1 MPCPFYTLTVLAW
14 FIGSLLGAQTSTAQ
28 PATTQPVAA
37 EPATVQSKTWN
48 ADLPRVRPLP
58 IPGELDEA
66 APYATPYATPYVPAP
81 PGAVRVVPTR
91 QASIGAQ
98 SPALQ
103 RFPGQEHRST
113 RAAQAHISTGPPP
126 ADVASLARARQDAER
141 SHLWRVAVWGTL
153 NAAGGLALVLGT
165 GRTEQPAYW
174 GFGAQSGL
182 WGAVNIGIAAAGLAA
197 GGDVSTGYG
206 PALSAERTYHDILL
220 FNLGLNV
227 AYSAVGTTLLL
238 VSYRG
243 VDSARSLR
251 GHGSSLIMQ
260 GAGLIVLD
268 TIAFLGSRTRLAGLL
283 DMAGTVS
290 ARALPTG
297 IAVSIAL

>member
-1 MPCPFYTLTVLAW
+1 MPRLLSTLTWLIGALLA
-14 FIGSLLGAQTSTAQ
+14 AQTVAAQ
-28 PATTQPVAA
+28 PMPQSPDSAPSRAGTLSLQANTYLPTLSLVTSSRAILSLTT
-37 EPATVQSKTWN
+37 SSF
-48 ADLPRVRPLP
+48 
-58 IPGELDEA
+58 
-66 APYATPYATPYVPAP
+66 ATPLRGVSP
-81 PGAVRVVPTR
+81 R
-91 QASIGAQ
+91 QASVAAYG
-98 SPALQ
+98 PETR
-103 RFPGQEHRST
+103 RFLGQEHPST
-113 RAAQAHISTGPPP
+113 HSASPSVSNENSPVSNDSPP
-126 ADVASLARARQDAER
+126 ADVASLAQARQDAER
-141 SHLWRVAVWGTL
+141 AHLWRVAVWGTL

-197 GGDVSTGYG
+197 GGDVSTGYDA
-206 PALSAERTYHDILL
+206 ALSAERTYHDILL

-227 AYSAVGTTLLL
+227 AYSAVGTTLVL

-243 VDSARSLR
+243 VDSIRSLR

-283 DMAGTVS
+283 DMAGSIS

-297 IAVSIAL
+297 FAVSISL